1 MTKRTAAI
9 FVDGANIHAV
19 GRALGFDI
27 DYGNVLKHFAKT
39 YDITRAFYYTSI
51 IEDSE
56 YLSIQ
61 PLLDYLDFNGW
72 TVITNAAKEFVDP
85 ATGQR
90 RYKRGINV
98 ELTVDALR
106 MAGFV
111 DEIIILSGDGSY
123 RALVEA
129 LQQQTRVRVTV
140 GSTRATQP
148 PMVADELRRQ
158 ADAFL
163 DVNDLRAAIERPRT
177 DRAPRH
183 PRLQAAE

>member
-9 FVDGANIHAV
+9 FVDGANVHAT

-27 DYGNVLKHFAKT
+27 DYGGVLAHVAKT
-39 YDITRAFYYTSI
+39 YDVTRAFYYTSI
-51 IEDSE
+51 VEDSE
-56 YLSIQ
+56 YLSLQ
-61 PLLDYLDFNGW
+61 PLLDYLEFNGW
-72 TVITNAAKEFVDP
+72 TVVTNAAKEFADP
-85 ATGQR
+85 TTGQR
-90 RYKRGINV
+90 RYKRGITV

-111 DEIIILSGDGSY
+111 DEIIIFSGDGSY

-129 LQQQTRVRVTV
+129 LQQQTRVRVTIA
-140 GSTRATQP
+140 STKATQQ

-163 DVNDLRAAIERPRT
+163 DVNDLRVSIERPRT

-183 PRLQAAE
+183 QRLQAAE